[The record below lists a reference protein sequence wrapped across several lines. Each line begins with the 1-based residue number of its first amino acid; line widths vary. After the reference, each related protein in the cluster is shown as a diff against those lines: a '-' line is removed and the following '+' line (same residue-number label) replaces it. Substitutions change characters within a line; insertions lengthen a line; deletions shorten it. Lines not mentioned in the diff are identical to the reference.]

1 MVGEMNKLIIIVASM
16 GCLAFLMIG
25 FSWGEGLL
33 NQEYITRFDYLILI
47 FSGMGTIL
55 CINVLFLID
64 DYKANSESLLQSRN
78 SWSK

>member
-1 MVGEMNKLIIIVASM
+1 MVSEMNKLIIIVASM
-16 GCLAFLMIG
+16 GCLAFILLG
-25 FSWGEGLL
+25 FSWGENLL
-33 NQEYITRFDYLILI
+33 NQEYITRFDYLVLM

-64 DYKANSESLLQSRN
+64 NYKGEYQSLIQSDN

>member
-16 GCLAFLMIG
+16 GCLAFILLG
-25 FSWGEGLL
+25 FSWGENLL
-33 NQEYITRFDYLILI
+33 NQEYITRFDYLVLM

>member
-1 MVGEMNKLIIIVASM
+1 MVSKMNKLIIVLASM
-16 GCLAFLMIG
+16 GCLAFIMLG

-55 CINVLFLID
+55 CVNVLFLID
-64 DYKANSESLLQSRN
+64 DYKANSESLLQSRKL
-78 SWSK
+78 WRD